1 MQTSV
6 HIKCVSNGQVLFW
19 SAPLRIRGQR
29 GEVLLFGIG
38 AEVVV
43 ADAIPLVVEQAYEAD
58 DEEEAK
64 SNSQAR
70 QTNYLK
76 STDVLL

>member
-6 HIKCVSNGQVLFW
+6 HIKCVHRTGP
-19 SAPLRIRGQR
+19 PLCIRGQR

-76 STDVLL
+76 ITDVLL